1 MLAGFSVKDL
11 LEKVASKEPVPGGG
25 SVAALSISL
34 AAALIGMV
42 GGLTIGKKSSP
53 ARDEIMTDLVKTAH
67 EIQDR
72 LLEDIDR
79 DADAYAGVMAAFR
92 LPKGSETDKRERE
105 AAIEAAL
112 KEAARVPLSVAEAGV
127 GLLSLAEIAVTQ
139 GNPNAVTDGAVG
151 VMMARSG
158 VLGALYNVRINLAS
172 IKDQAFKEELGR
184 RADHLEKKVREK
196 ERHLLALAASLIEKP
211 H

>member
-1 MLAGFSVKDL
+1 M
-11 LEKVASKEPVPGGG
+11 
-25 SVAALSISL
+25 AALSAAL

-42 GGLTIGKKSSP
+42 GGLTIGKKRSQ
-53 ARDEIMTDLVKTAH
+53 ARNEIMTDLIKTAH
-67 EIQDR
+67 EIKGR

-79 DADAYAGVMAAFR
+79 DAAAYAGVMAAFR
-92 LPKGSETDKRERE
+92 LPKDSETDKRARE
-105 AAIEAAL
+105 AAIEEAL
-112 KEAARVPLSVAEAGV
+112 KEAARVPLSVAEAGL
-127 GLLSLAEIAVTQ
+127 GLLRLAEIAVIQ

-158 VLGALYNVRINLAS
+158 VLGALYNVRINLVS

-184 RADHLEKKVREK
+184 RADHLEKEVREK
-196 ERHLLALAASLIEKP
+196 ERHLLTLAASLIEKP